1 MKNDQYPRKMIDAV
15 DVMAKH
21 QFDQAF
27 YDKKK
32 ATRSRTNNEDR
43 DKDT

>member
-1 MKNDQYPRKMIDAV
+1 MIDAV

-27 YDKKK
+27 YDKRRQQEVESTMKIRTKK
-32 ATRSRTNNEDR
+32 LNPNLHR
-43 DKDT
+43 